1 MTYLTKGL
9 TSDLQK
15 LRSLFM
21 WMGAQ
26 ELLDAGKYPENPPKS
41 TPDWFLKNITFSGG
55 ENDHDI
61 ACFFALLCR

>member
-1 MTYLTKGL
+1 
-9 TSDLQK
+9 
-15 LRSLFM
+15 M

-26 ELLDAGKYPENPPKS
+26 ELLDANKYPENPPAA